1 MNNRIQ
7 EKLAIEIAN
16 KALLIA
22 TLQAENEQLRSQVDQ
37 LTAELDQ
44 ATAPAIQSEGE

>member
-1 MNNRIQ
+1 MHNIIQ

-22 TLQAENEQLRSQVDQ
+22 TLQAENEQLSSQVNQ
-37 LTAELDQ
+37 LMAELDQ
-44 ATAPAIQSEGE
+44 ATAPAIQPEGE